1 MAEKRMFARTIVCS
15 DAFLE
20 LPPAAQA
27 LYFQIGML
35 ADDDGVCGQVQAA
48 MNQAHAKAGDMQAL
62 LDGRFILDVDGVA
75 VVKHWHINN
84 HIRKDR
90 YHPTTY
96 DTELAK
102 LVLKDNGAYSL
113 KPERAV

>member
-35 ADDDGVCGQVQAA
+35 ADDDGVCGQVSVA
-48 MNQAHAKAGDMQAL
+48 MNQAHATAEDLQAL
-62 LDGRFILDVDGVA
+62 ISARFLLAVDNVL

-90 YHPTTY
+90 YHSTTY
-96 DTELAK
+96 DTEIQK
-102 LVLKDNGAYSL
+102 LVLKSNGAYSM
-113 KPERAV
+113 KPEK